1 VQADAV
7 GRISSRRALRVDKTR
22 YELFVLLHGIF
33 SLVRGFFFTDLTNL
47 ARTWVSAAQG
57 LIRRDAQRHRHR
69 YIRSRELR

>member
-22 YELFVLLHGIF
+22 YELFVLLHGIS
-33 SLVRGFFFTDLTNL
+33 SLVRFFFTDLTNL